1 MLRHIVNRTK
11 TMKKIITI
19 IILIAGISA
28 FSAEAMRRPVNY
40 HKPGYW
46 GNMEV
51 LGGIK
56 TYGGTNLGF
65 SITNGACLGHG
76 LAMGLGIGINYDV
89 EETLYAVSIPVF
101 LETKYSPFKTR
112 CSPYVSMRAGIS
124 LNDMEIPGV
133 HLSPA
138 VGFDISRFSVFLRYG
153 LDIYTRSFDI
163 DIDMPDQE
171 IELTAPGKLKS
182 HTLSL
187 GFAFN
192 F

>member
-1 MLRHIVNRTK
+1 MMQIYR
-11 TMKKIITI
+11 IT
-19 IILIAGISA
+19 S
-28 FSAEAMRRPVNY
+28 
-40 HKPGYW
+40 K
-46 GNMEV
+46 
-51 LGGIK
+51 
-56 TYGGTNLGF
+56 
-65 SITNGACLGHG
+65 
-76 LAMGLGIGINYDV
+76 
-89 EETLYAVSIPVF
+89 
-101 LETKYSPFKTR
+101 TKYSPFKTR
-112 CSPYVSMRAGIS
+112 CSPYVSMRTGIS

-138 VGFDISRFSVFLRYG
+138 IGFDINRFSVFLRYG
-153 LDIYTRSFDI
+153 LDIYTTSFDI